1 MKMKGS
7 ATLLILIALGVSG
20 CGSLTEQ
27 SAGAR
32 DHLVGWYKLPNRHYR
47 TREVIPGPGTLIPV
61 FKTDGTY
68 YSVCHGFEI
77 PLRECPEGL
86 EWALTRSSMVGTKI
100 GFDEESNAYYII
112 IEDQGLANNYEPYIS
127 GEKRTMTRVDKPSW
141 LLDATAQP
149 PRTNDDFIGW
159 YKPVWF
165 PIRLALRKEGK
176 KYLLLESQ
184 EADESG
190 VWKTQGEMKELTPI
204 ADRLG
209 FVMSRRKDRCTSITY
224 NKSLKR
230 FELTKQWSKRR
241 PEVIR
246 MPLARVSP
254 HTERAAITTLM
265 IMGIPS
271 WN

>member
-1 MKMKGS
+1 MKEL
-7 ATLLILIALGVSG
+7 ATLLILIALGVLG

-27 SAGAR
+27 SAGPR

-61 FKTDGTY
+61 FKADGNY
-68 YSVCHGFEI
+68 YSVCHGFEA
-77 PLRECPEGL
+77 PLKECPEGL
-86 EWALTRSSMVGTKI
+86 EWALAPSSMAGTKI
-100 GFDEESNAYYII
+100 GFDEEANEYYII
-112 IEDQGLANNYEPYIS
+112 IEDAKAQYEGDWSTS
-127 GEKRTMTRVDKPSW
+127 GEKQYMTRVERPSW
-141 LLDATAQP
+141 LLDATAEP
-149 PRTNDDFIGW
+149 PRTNDDFIGS

-165 PIRLALRKEGK
+165 PIPLEIRKEGK
-176 KYLLLESQ
+176 EYLLLQSQ
-184 EADESG
+184 EADEPG
-190 VWKTQGEMKELTPI
+190 VWKNQIEVQGFTPI

-209 FVMSRRKDRCTSITY
+209 LMSRRKDKYTTITY

-230 FELTKQWSKRR
+230 FELMEQRSKRR

-246 MPLARVSP
+246 IPLARVSP
-254 HTERAAITTLM
+254 HPERAAITPLM

>member
-1 MKMKGS
+1 
-7 ATLLILIALGVSG
+7 
-20 CGSLTEQ
+20 LTEQ
-27 SAGAR
+27 SAGPR
-32 DHLVGWYKLPNRHYR
+32 DHLLGWYKLPNRHYR

-61 FKTDGTY
+61 FKTDGNY

-77 PLRECPEGL
+77 PLKECPEGL
-86 EWALTRSSMVGTKI
+86 EWALAPSSMAGTKI
-100 GFDEESNAYYII
+100 GFDEESNEYYIAI
-112 IEDQGLANNYEPYIS
+112 KDELLRNNSDYRFGC
-127 GEKRTMTRVDKPSW
+127 GEKQTMTRVGKPSW
-141 LLDATAQP
+141 LLDATAEP
-149 PRTNDDFIGW
+149 PRTNDDFLGR

-165 PIRLALRKEGK
+165 PIPLEIRKEGK

-184 EADESG
+184 EADEPG
-190 VWKTQGEMKELTPI
+190 VWKTQIEVQILTPI

-230 FELTKQWSKRR
+230 FELTKQRSKRR

-254 HTERAAITTLM
+254 HTERTAITTLM
-265 IMGIPS
+265 ILGIPS